1 MKFEV
6 TMETKFPKWRIAIED
21 SSNPY
26 LSVVVKNTKEKSNGF
41 KYFSIEEGCSKL
53 KGIIVS
59 IKKNTPLKIKKYLKN
74 NGIIYFEE
82 CSLKIDDILE
92 EIPNKKIIKEG
103 DIFTDIASE
112 IIKAVEENQTM
123 ILYEET
129 LEDIKDFENFKN
141 KLSDSLKSLYD
152 DIDFFNNTKIPTKWE
167 DRNIEKYKIIIN
179 DLWNAKDESVKILQK
194 VKLGLE
200 DKNSNK
206 AISAKRIIEIW
217 TKNPGIYNKLLEV
230 NKAIDL
236 YNKRFPK
243 NKVEHV
249 DKLTNSKI
257 KPSIKTK
264 YFNY

>member
-74 NGIIYFEE
+74 NGIVYFEE

-92 EIPNKKIIKEG
+92 EVPNKKIVKEG

-112 IIKAVEENQTM
+112 IIKAVEQNQIM
-123 ILYEET
+123 ILTE
-129 LEDIKDFENFKN
+129 
-141 KLSDSLKSLYD
+141 
-152 DIDFFNNTKIPTKWE
+152 
-167 DRNIEKYKIIIN
+167 
-179 DLWNAKDESVKILQK
+179 
-194 VKLGLE
+194 
-200 DKNSNK
+200 
-206 AISAKRIIEIW
+206 
-217 TKNPGIYNKLLEV
+217 
-230 NKAIDL
+230 
-236 YNKRFPK
+236 
-243 NKVEHV
+243 
-249 DKLTNSKI
+249 KI
-257 KPSIKTK
+257 KQLMQQIKELEPEYEIITEEEIK
-264 YFNY
+264 KELKNAQKRRSKF

>member
-74 NGIIYFEE
+74 NGIVYFEE

-92 EIPNKKIIKEG
+92 EVPNKKIVKEG

-112 IIKAVEENQTM
+112 IIKAVEQNQIM
-123 ILYEET
+123 ILTEKIKQLMQQIKELEPEYEIITE
-129 LEDIKDFENFKN
+129 EEIKKE
-141 KLSDSLKSLYD
+141 LK
-152 DIDFFNNTKIPTKWE
+152 
-167 DRNIEKYKIIIN
+167 
-179 DLWNAKDESVKILQK
+179 NAKKKIQIL
-194 VKLGLE
+194 
-200 DKNSNK
+200 
-206 AISAKRIIEIW
+206 R
-217 TKNPGIYNKLLEV
+217 
-230 NKAIDL
+230 
-236 YNKRFPK
+236 
-243 NKVEHV
+243 
-249 DKLTNSKI
+249 
-257 KPSIKTK
+257 
-264 YFNY
+264 

>member
-92 EIPNKKIIKEG
+92 EVPNKKIVKEG

-112 IIKAVEENQTM
+112 IIKAVEQNQIM
-123 ILYEET
+123 ILTEKIKQLMQQIKELEPEYEIITE
-129 LEDIKDFENFKN
+129 EEIKKE
-141 KLSDSLKSLYD
+141 LK
-152 DIDFFNNTKIPTKWE
+152 
-167 DRNIEKYKIIIN
+167 
-179 DLWNAKDESVKILQK
+179 NAKKKIQIL
-194 VKLGLE
+194 
-200 DKNSNK
+200 
-206 AISAKRIIEIW
+206 R
-217 TKNPGIYNKLLEV
+217 
-230 NKAIDL
+230 
-236 YNKRFPK
+236 
-243 NKVEHV
+243 
-249 DKLTNSKI
+249 
-257 KPSIKTK
+257 
-264 YFNY
+264 